1 MVLHPQLVDIM
12 VALLSKA
19 QRRGEGDDLFGIN
32 MGSLILKVEDQINII
47 EGILLNYN
55 SYYVFK
61 PVLDYDISNVDL
73 SNISHVEMAVKGLN
87 SLNYYEAKIEDF
99 QNNLFY
105 ISSLEIVPSINCFSL
120 PWLLEGVLYGSDDN
134 SESPINIVRV
144 GGDSML
150 FYIHSNKLKTKPK
163 EGIPLKAKIL
173 FDECQ
178 VEITGTIIKTHNFG
192 VYKYFDFQYT
202 NIPDS
207 KGDTIYRQLFKK
219 QIELRKAIAKYS

>member
-87 SLNYYEAKIEDF
+87 SL
-99 QNNLFY
+99 
-105 ISSLEIVPSINCFSL
+105 
-120 PWLLEGVLYGSDDN
+120 
-134 SESPINIVRV
+134 
-144 GGDSML
+144 
-150 FYIHSNKLKTKPK
+150 
-163 EGIPLKAKIL
+163 
-173 FDECQ
+173 
-178 VEITGTIIKTHNFG
+178 
-192 VYKYFDFQYT
+192 
-202 NIPDS
+202 
-207 KGDTIYRQLFKK
+207 
-219 QIELRKAIAKYS
+219 